1 MEGQSIQPIFVS
13 MVQHSHRKRSR
24 CFRQQVH
31 TSPCKTQLQS
41 PLSSSNFS
49 LSSRR
54 NTTYWFTTQSRVGG
68 GRGPGAWAAFC
79 SGTCLNTESASKSH
93 MVFFQCCY
101 LQLNGQRRRCPRHH
115 GAWAVVPADVEFLSK
130 LSPCVDI
137 WPTHSNDQ
145 KESLNL
151 IFYLRDEGQL
161 NRAERPTAQDPFSRV
176 ENQNLNT
183 KACHCYL

>member
-1 MEGQSIQPIFVS
+1 MLPELQVGVSGRKQAGAIKDTKVEGQSIQPIFVS

-54 NTTYWFTTQSRVGG
+54 NKHIGSPHSHVWGG
-68 GRGPGAWAAFC
+68 QGPRGLGGLLLRNLSEHGIC
-79 SGTCLNTESASKSH
+79 SKSH

-151 IFYLRDEGQL
+151 I
-161 NRAERPTAQDPFSRV
+161 SI
-176 ENQNLNT
+176 
-183 KACHCYL
+183 